1 MTRSINI
8 EFPMEWGLSIMSS
21 EKIIEMAKNNAIAF
35 LLGYMLAT
43 GELHLVIADLL
54 SL

>member
-1 MTRSINI
+1 MTDSTLQPIV
-8 EFPMEWGLSIMSS
+8 
-21 EKIIEMAKNNAIAF
+21 EMAKNNAVAF

>member
-1 MTRSINI
+1 MT
-8 EFPMEWGLSIMSS
+8 ESS
-21 EKIIEMAKNNAIAF
+21 PLDPIIEMAKNNVVAF